1 METNY
6 TDSIV
11 VPSLLKKTQELL
23 NSSVILDI
31 NLQIEQ
37 AKVKDLTEKLSNV
50 SLSETKKVID
60 VENRA
65 RDMEA
70 SLSSRIRDLEEQL
83 QSANEKLVNHT
94 ATRSRV
100 SELEEQ
106 LKSANGKIVDLK
118 REKQNVEIQS
128 SQIQKV
134 FESKINTLEE
144 EIRVLKTVSTSTT
157 KKQKKTVELEGGV
170 F

>member
-37 AKVKDLTEKLSNV
+37 AKVKDLTDKLANAS
-50 SLSETKKVID
+50 SADAKKVID

-65 RDMEA
+65 RDVEA

-83 QSANEKLVNHT
+83 KSANEKIVDNT
-94 ATRSRV
+94 STSSRV
-100 SELEEQ
+100 NELEEQ
-106 LKSANGKIVDLK
+106 LRSAHGKIVDLK

-134 FESKINTLEE
+134 FESKINTLED
-144 EIRVLKTVSTSTT
+144 EIRVLKTVSKPA
-157 KKQKKTVELEGGV
+157 KKQRKTVELEGGV